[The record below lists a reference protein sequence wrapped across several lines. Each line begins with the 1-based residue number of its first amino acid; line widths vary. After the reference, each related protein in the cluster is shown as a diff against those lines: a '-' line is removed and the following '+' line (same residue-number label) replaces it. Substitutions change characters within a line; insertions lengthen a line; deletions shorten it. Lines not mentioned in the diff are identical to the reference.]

1 MEDTSKLSIAE
12 EMLLLILDDEN
23 GTFLRLSEWS
33 LKYALSG
40 SMLMQL
46 ALDGKIDFDL
56 EELRVI
62 DSNPTG
68 VPVLDHVLR
77 EIGDEK
83 VTRNVRYWVE
93 RMTAHAEEARES
105 ALQSLVDRGILEQRE
120 SRFLWVFRSRRYPLV
135 DGHAEKEV
143 RLRLMEVLFSDRI
156 PDPRDVVLLC
166 LAHVC
171 GVFRNLLSAKELE
184 HAIDRIEQVRRLD
197 LIGQAM
203 VRAIWDIEISLAA
216 I

>member
-1 MEDTSKLSIAE
+1 MANDSQLSILE
-12 EMLLLILDDEN
+12 EMMLLILDDEN

-40 SMLMQL
+40 SVLMQL

-56 EELRVI
+56 EELQTI
-62 DSNPTG
+62 DTESTG
-68 VPVLDHVLR
+68 VPVLDRVLN
-77 EIGDEK
+77 EIRLEK
-83 VTRNVRYWVE
+83 QRRNVRYWLE
-93 RMTAHAEEARES
+93 HTTLHAEEAREF
-105 ALQSLVDRGILEQRE
+105 ALESLVERGILERRE
-120 SRFLWVFRSRRYPLV
+120 SRFLWVFKSRRYPVV
-135 DGHAEKEV
+135 DGQAEKEV
-143 RLRLMEVLFSDRI
+143 KLRLMEVLFSDRI
-156 PDPRDVVLLC
+156 PDPKDVVLLC

-197 LIGQAM
+197 LIGQTM
-203 VRAIWDIEISLAA
+203 VRAIWDIEISLAS